1 MRYTALST
9 SKFSFR
15 FSVIVLLAC
24 GAAARQSP
32 TYKLGRTPTEAE
44 VRAWDHAVGPDGKE
58 LPAGSGSAVEGAR
71 IYATKCSFCHGKN
84 AEGIF
89 PFPRLAGGVGTYNTP
104 NPIRSSAAYLPYAT
118 TIWDFIN
125 RAMPRFNEGTLKPD
139 QVYALTALLLYRSG
153 IIKED
158 DVMDA
163 KSVTELQ
170 MPYRNA
176 YVPSDLGEISNL
188 KKRACRLG
196 HCPGP
201 DPTAAR

>member
-1 MRYTALST
+1 MRSSNFFVSVAVLAASATVSAQTTPYQNVGRPATA
-9 SKFSFR
+9 KEIQVWDI
-15 FSVIVLLAC
+15 SV
-24 GAAARQSP
+24 SP
-32 TYKLGRTPTEAE
+32 A
-44 VRAWDHAVGPDGKE
+44 GKE
-58 LPAGSGSAVEGAR
+58 LPAGKGTAKEGAT
-71 IYATKCSFCHGKN
+71 IYTAKCAMCHGQTM
-84 AEGIF
+84 GI
-89 PFPRLAGGVGTYNTP
+89 AGPLGPALVAKKGGNLRGT
-104 NPIRSSAAYLPYAT
+104 IAAWPYAT
-118 TIWDFIN
+118 TVWDFIN

>member
-1 MRYTALST
+1 MRLSSLFVVVVT
-9 SKFSFR
+9 
-15 FSVIVLLAC
+15 LLAC
-24 GAAARQSP
+24 AAASAQTTPFQNVGRPATAEEIQVWDISVSP
-32 TYKLGRTPTEAE
+32 A
-44 VRAWDHAVGPDGKE
+44 GKE
-58 LPAGSGSAVEGAR
+58 LPAGNGTAKEGAP
-71 IYATKCSFCHGKN
+71 IYTAKCAMCHGQTM
-84 AEGIF
+84 GV
-89 PFPRLAGGVGTYNTP
+89 AGPLGPALVAKKGGNLRGT
-104 NPIRSSAAYLPYAT
+104 IASWPYAT

-158 DVMDA
+158 DIMDA

-176 YVPSDLGEISNL
+176 YVPSDLGEIRNL

>member
-1 MRYTALST
+1 MRSSSLFVAVVILLTCLAASAQTTPFQNIGRPATAEE
-9 SKFSFR
+9 
-15 FSVIVLLAC
+15 I
-24 GAAARQSP
+24 Q
-32 TYKLGRTPTEAE
+32 
-44 VRAWDHAVGPDGKE
+44 AWDISVSPAGKE
-58 LPAGSGSAVEGAR
+58 LPPGKGTAREGAPIFTAR
-71 IYATKCSFCHGKN
+71 CAMCHGQAIGEAGPLGPALVAKKGGN
-84 AEGIF
+84 
-89 PFPRLAGGVGTYNTP
+89 PRGT
-104 NPIRSSAAYLPYAT
+104 IAVWPYAT

-139 QVYALTALLLYRSG
+139 QVYALTALLLFRSG

-188 KKRACRLG
+188 KKRACHLG

-201 DPTAAR
+201 EPAATH

>member
-1 MRYTALST
+1 MRSSNFFVSVAVLAASATVSAQTTPYQNVGRPATA
-9 SKFSFR
+9 KEIQVWDI
-15 FSVIVLLAC
+15 SV
-24 GAAARQSP
+24 SP
-32 TYKLGRTPTEAE
+32 A
-44 VRAWDHAVGPDGKE
+44 GKE
-58 LPAGSGSAVEGAR
+58 LPAGKGTAKEGAP
-71 IYATKCSFCHGKN
+71 IYTAKCAMCHGQTM
-84 AEGIF
+84 GI
-89 PFPRLAGGVGTYNTP
+89 AGPLGPALVAKKGGNLRGT
-104 NPIRSSAAYLPYAT
+104 IAAWPYAT
-118 TIWDFIN
+118 TVWDFIN

-158 DVMDA
+158 YVMDA

>member
-1 MRYTALST
+1 MRLSSLFVVVVT
-9 SKFSFR
+9 
-15 FSVIVLLAC
+15 LLAC
-24 GAAARQSP
+24 AAASAQTTPFQNVGRPATAEEIQVWDISVSP
-32 TYKLGRTPTEAE
+32 A
-44 VRAWDHAVGPDGKE
+44 GKE
-58 LPAGSGSAVEGAR
+58 LPAGNGTAKEGAP
-71 IYATKCSFCHGKN
+71 IYTAKCAMCHGQTMG
-84 AEGIF
+84 A
-89 PFPRLAGGVGTYNTP
+89 AGPLGPALVAKKGGNLRGT
-104 NPIRSSAAYLPYAT
+104 IASWPYAT

-158 DVMDA
+158 DIMDA

>member
-1 MRYTALST
+1 MRLSNL
-9 SKFSFR
+9 F
-15 FSVIVLLAC
+15 VVMVAVLAC
-24 GAAARQSP
+24 AAAGAQTTP
-32 TYKLGRTPTEAE
+32 YQNVGRPATAE
-44 VRAWDHAVGPDGKE
+44 EIQAWDISVSPAGKE
-58 LPAGSGSAVEGAR
+58 LPAGKGTAKEGAP
-71 IYATKCSFCHGKN
+71 IYTAKCAMCHGQTM
-84 AEGIF
+84 GV
-89 PFPRLAGGVGTYNTP
+89 AGPLGPALVAKKGGNLRGT
-104 NPIRSSAAYLPYAT
+104 IAAWPYAT

-176 YVPSDLGEISNL
+176 YVPSDLAELSNL
-188 KKRACRLG
+188 KKRACHLG

-201 DPTAAR
+201 DPAAAH

>member
-1 MRYTALST
+1 MRSSNFFVSVAVLAASAAVSAQTTPYQNVGRPATAEEIQVWDI
-9 SKFSFR
+9 
-15 FSVIVLLAC
+15 SV
-24 GAAARQSP
+24 SP
-32 TYKLGRTPTEAE
+32 A
-44 VRAWDHAVGPDGKE
+44 GKE
-58 LPAGSGSAVEGAR
+58 LPAGKGTAKEGAP
-71 IYATKCSFCHGKN
+71 IYTAKCAVCHGQTM
-84 AEGIF
+84 GI
-89 PFPRLAGGVGTYNTP
+89 AGPLGPALVAKKGGNLRGT
-104 NPIRSSAAYLPYAT
+104 IAAWPYAT
-118 TIWDFIN
+118 TVWDFIN

>member
-1 MRYTALST
+1 MRLSNLFVVVVT
-9 SKFSFR
+9 
-15 FSVIVLLAC
+15 LLAC
-24 GAAARQSP
+24 AAASAQTTPFQNVGRPATAEEIQVWDISVSP
-32 TYKLGRTPTEAE
+32 A
-44 VRAWDHAVGPDGKE
+44 GKE
-58 LPAGSGSAVEGAR
+58 LPAGNGTAKEGAP
-71 IYATKCSFCHGKN
+71 IYTAKCAMCHGQTM
-84 AEGIF
+84 GV
-89 PFPRLAGGVGTYNTP
+89 AGPLGPALVAKKGGNLRGT
-104 NPIRSSAAYLPYAT
+104 IASWPYAA

>member
-1 MRYTALST
+1 MRSSNLIVVTVALVACATAAGQT
-9 SKFSFR
+9 TPYQN
-15 FSVIVLLAC
+15 I
-24 GAAARQSP
+24 
-32 TYKLGRTPTEAE
+32 GRPATAE
-44 VRAWDHAVGPDGKE
+44 EIQAWDISVSPAGKE
-58 LPAGSGSAVEGAR
+58 LPPGKGTAKEGAP
-71 IYATKCSFCHGKN
+71 IYAAKCAVCHGRTM
-84 AEGIF
+84 EE
-89 PFPRLAGGVGTYNTP
+89 AGPLGPALVAKKGGNLRGT
-104 NPIRSSAAYLPYAT
+104 IAAWPYAT

-139 QVYALTALLLYRSG
+139 QVYALTAFLLNRSG

-176 YVPSDLGEISNL
+176 YVPSDLADIGNV
-188 KKRACRLG
+188 KKRGCYRG

-201 DPTAAR
+201 ASTAAH

>member
-1 MRYTALST
+1 MRLSNLFVVVVT
-9 SKFSFR
+9 
-15 FSVIVLLAC
+15 LLAC
-24 GAAARQSP
+24 AAASAQTTPFQNVGRPATAEEIQVWDISVSP
-32 TYKLGRTPTEAE
+32 A
-44 VRAWDHAVGPDGKE
+44 GKE
-58 LPAGSGSAVEGAR
+58 LPAGNGTAKEGAP
-71 IYATKCSFCHGKN
+71 IYTAKCAMCHGQTMGVTGPLGPALVAKK
-84 AEGIF
+84 
-89 PFPRLAGGVGTYNTP
+89 GGNLRGT
-104 NPIRSSAAYLPYAT
+104 IASWPYAT

-153 IIKED
+153 IVKED

-170 MPYRNA
+170 MPFRNA